1 MLDRGPT
8 GRCDSERDTAKLKTS
23 ARNQFSGT
31 VKKITKG
38 PVSTEVTL
46 SIVPGIDVVAVISTR
61 SAEMLGLAVGKRAYA
76 LIKASSV
83 VVAVD

>member
-1 MLDRGPT
+1 M
-8 GRCDSERDTAKLKTS
+8 KTS
-23 ARNQFSGT
+23 ARNQFAGI
-31 VKKITKG
+31 VKEMIKG

-46 SIVPGIDVVAVISTR
+46 EVAPGVSVVAVISTR
-61 SAEMLGLAVGKRAYA
+61 SAESLGLAVGKRGYA

>member
-1 MLDRGPT
+1 M
-8 GRCDSERDTAKLKTS
+8 KTS
-23 ARNQFSGT
+23 ARNQFAGI
-31 VKKITKG
+31 VKEMTKG

-46 SIVPGIDVVAVISTR
+46 EVAPGMNVVAVISTR
-61 SAEMLGLAVGKRAYA
+61 SAEALGLAVGKRGYA